1 MGDPPPSMHVIAFS
15 DLDHFLGRLPC
26 SSGDVT
32 RRCTTL
38 MSEFH
43 SNCDYRLLCA
53 GLEHCV
59 GWNYPLSLRA
69 LEKDKAVQIKAATL
83 LSCLLYVDN

>member
-15 DLDHFLGRLPC
+15 DLDRFLGRLPC

-43 SNCDYRLLCA
+43 SNCDYRLLCE
-53 GLEHCV
+53 GLD
-59 GWNYPLSLRA
+59 A
-69 LEKDKAVQIKAATL
+69 LCRMELPAVPHSFGKGQ
-83 LSCLLYVDN
+83 SCTKKGCHTSFIRSVC